1 MSANSITKV
10 PKTAW
15 THRWRFNLTA
25 ANDDRRYFENSGDIS
40 DSMSKWDL
48 YDSDPTGMAAANIYT
63 GYIAPIKCYL
73 ASYEAIASS
82 GTANDRPFQIELYYG
97 TPSLNAAGNSTLAL
111 ATVSTGV
118 TSHDERREPE
128 RLYEDWG
135 KTIILSQ
142 GDTVVTTI
150 KSNYNGTNAIVGSI
164 VIFFREF

>member
-1 MSANSITKV
+1 MPNTFTRVS
-10 PKTAW
+10 KTAW

-25 ANDDRRYFENSGDIS
+25 ANDTNRYFASASDVS

-82 GTANDRPFQIELYYG
+82 GTADDRPYQIELYYG
-97 TPSLNAAGNSTLAL
+97 TPSLNVGGDSTLTL
-111 ATVSTGV
+111 ATVSTGA

-135 KTIILSQ
+135 KTIILDQ
-142 GDTVVTTI
+142 GDIVITTI
-150 KSNYNGTNAIVGSI
+150 KSNYDGMNAIVGSI
-164 VIFFREF
+164 VIFFKEF